1 MRPASAGSAGVTRIR
16 GLGGCARYN
25 DGMNWLDYAMI
36 AVVTFSVVL
45 GFMRGLLREV
55 IALCT
60 WLAAVWLAW
69 QYGPALEPHL
79 GGALAVVGV
88 RPWAARALVFLGV
101 LLVGTT
107 IGVIVAHL
115 VRLSIFSGL
124 DRLFGGVFGLL
135 RGLAMLGVFVILCHA
150 LQLNG
155 EIWWRDSILVPYAER
170 AGNVL
175 RGLVGERK
183 IRIDHSV
190 NASL

>member
-1 MRPASAGSAGVTRIR
+1 
-16 GLGGCARYN
+16 
-25 DGMNWLDYAMI
+25 MNWFDYI
-36 AVVTFSVVL
+36 ILAVVSFSVIL
-45 GFMRGLLREV
+45 GFVRGLLREV

-60 WLAAVWLAW
+60 WVAAVWLAW
-69 QYGPALEPHL
+69 TYGPALEPHL
-79 GGALAVVGV
+79 GGALAETGV
-88 RPWAARALVFLGV
+88 RPWAARTLVFLAV

-107 IGVIVAHL
+107 FGAVVSHFI
-115 VRLSIFSGL
+115 RLSIFSGV
-124 DRLFGGVFGLL
+124 DRLFGGLFGLL

-150 LQLNG
+150 LRLNG
-155 EIWWRDSILVPYAER
+155 EIWWRDSKLVPYVER